1 MVGKTEKFILTSGLQ
16 TVASGLATA
25 FSVDGTGKLRHLN
38 ILNDGTS
45 GTVTVCI
52 YSDSGLVVTYGTATL
67 GSGGFVPDV
76 DIIGSALQGSGA
88 VLVSGSPTLNQEIS
102 FVTNLTVQ
110 YFKTSG
116 TVTLTGIADIN
127 KNIIQT

>member
-1 MVGKTEKFILTSGLQ
+1 LVGKTAKFVLASGLQ

-38 ILNDGTS
+38 ILNDGIS

-52 YSDSGLVVTYGTATL
+52 YSDGDSVVTYGRTTL
-67 GSGGFVPDV
+67 VSGGSVPDV
-76 DIIGSALQGSGA
+76 DLMGSALS
-88 VLVSGSPTLNQEIS
+88 VSGSTLISGVSTVNQDIS
-102 FVTNLTVQ
+102 FVNNLTVQ

-116 TVTLTGIADIN
+116 TVTLTGIVDIN